1 MATIPVYLT
10 DDDGNLIEQTSGS
23 GDYIIVG
30 YVNQSLFANTSGE
43 LYTTFFD
50 VVQAATPEQKA
61 EVLRGL
67 RLAKGIRGDL
77 RRFELSGTSDNAYVK
92 YNHSIFGGRFRS
104 QYTALGSIAGTYLRR
119 GGSSFT
125 KELVEA
131 ALVTGPTANFSLDP
145 LTRERSLNLSG
156 TASAFSGT
164 PSFSWEVTSS
174 NTQSAYI
181 VGSAEF
187 IPDGDTKLNPIP
199 DSSVTF
205 DNYLNQNFGDNDPN
219 NVHVIED
226 FEFNDS
232 TAAGDTWLI
241 RVNYGT
247 STFNGQDVIETPLDN
262 GDLLFVIVV
271 DGVAYEL
278 GSSYNWRNLNGDSF
292 GVLESQTPF
301 DPAVD
306 NTVTRLFDNA
316 SFTHNEISALVAG
329 ASSVAIELREPY
341 TYAPITGSNSSI
353 TLDLVPADWNVK
365 LTVTDGTDT
374 VEVSK
379 SVTVAD
385 FEAAGLSVSESA
397 PSLGQLV
404 TISLD
409 SPIHSSL
416 IDTTEWSFGSAPTT
430 EYYDLSQ
437 ANVLETRSRIEVPIV
452 EGVDYEIAS
461 SSDTEIRVR
470 FLTGGQYHVNA
481 IVKYDDGS
489 VAGAFRGVDIDPSD
503 NIGFLP
509 NNHSLSLETANALY
523 SGDAHVIILGDSL
536 MNIFAGDRLA
546 RGLREEWRP
555 ARWAGLQHVRDDVST
570 NVAGLAHEG
579 GAGLTQASSDN
590 INRDGTNSDGDPIAS
605 PEFAAARYT
614 PAQAHNGEFT
624 ITASSVSASS
634 SPLYLTTRNS
644 SLNYVAGRLQ
654 GKDDTFDR
662 TAGLR
667 TDMLFVGV
675 DTGVTLDIDTPNG
688 TATSPSS
695 ITLTS
700 GEIARAS
707 TTWNPSPSFLNEAG
721 LRLSWDSQTIGEKF
735 GVIDGYT
742 YNPNVSGLSVSYMGD
757 GGWDIG
763 NHAGPYAL
771 DSDGNPGTS
780 THANSNEWY
789 DDTSI
794 EEHLKMVAYKDYAQT
809 TLRDKIVV
817 LFENQNATSMGYQNA
832 VRSSLLAVRSRW
844 ENAANAVDPSGQLF
858 SRIQFVWM
866 TLPEIRWA
874 ESHAAFAAQA
884 REFMGQGGYSWLEIV
899 DLNQQLREYA
909 PGDGL
914 DYSIPQ
920 TYTDVYFPSNQGGG
934 LIREAD
940 LPDGS
945 EWYAGGD
952 MVHPDLP
959 GSLIMMSEFWKIVEA
974 AASPAIPISG
984 GTISAS
990 ATDVLTTDSV
1000 TFSLTGL
1007 VAEADRAVAWCNQ
1020 DGTEIGRGEVLT
1032 TTLSAIT
1039 TRVDA
1044 KVSTASGSEATI
1056 TGPAMTVSTPNQGP
1070 IVFQALA
1077 VQGSNPVEGQS
1088 FNLTISAVD
1097 PDGDDLT
1104 YTLSSTAADIGS
1116 ITRPNLVEAVIPVT
1130 AGTAGVTVTYT
1141 VTVTDPD
1148 GASAVSTLDVTP
1160 DAANTAPAISSGL
1173 AVEGSNPAEGD
1184 SFDLIVTATDADG
1197 DTLTYTLSS
1206 TAGDSDS
1213 VGPVAAD
1220 TEARFSLTAGTA
1232 GVAVTYT
1239 VSIDDGTAAPVTSQ
1253 LTVTPSAALP
1263 PLAWFNNAGTAGPS
1277 IAPPAPAVVGD
1288 TIEFGLLTTA
1298 SVGALGDN
1306 YQVDIYESVDGGPST
1321 LVQSDTITQSGTF
1334 VSNVVA
1340 TINSGIYTTT
1350 NPGSILFSVRVT
1362 HLPSGQKTAITPVT
1376 DGPIDI
1382 FDPANILEVRLS
1394 NSESDKQVWVDAGLL
1409 PSNFVTNNNVF
1420 VIGTVENGSVV
1431 RETELLSD
1439 FIRESVTLSAVPAAA
1454 DDIFHQQFLWF
1465 GSGTGNYLQANIGGM
1480 TSADRSAIAT
1490 ALNDGTLEL
1499 SAIGFNGVE
1508 YLFNGGSWLDR
1519 SAYVDYDGASDS
1531 AAGSVYTRADNGVQS
1546 TTRPSTF
1553 ATPAVHTL
1561 RIKKL
1566 S

>member
-10 DDDGNLIEQTSGS
+10 DDDGNEIEQTAGS
-23 GDYIIVG
+23 GDFIIIG
-30 YVNQSLFANTSGE
+30 YVDQDLFANASGE

-61 EVLRGL
+61 EVLLGL

-77 RRFELSGTSDNAYVK
+77 RRFELSGSSENAYVK
-92 YNHSIFGGRFRS
+92 YNHSIFGGRYQS
-104 QYTALGSIAGTYLRR
+104 QYTALGAIAGTYLRR
-119 GGSSFT
+119 GGSAFT

-131 ALVTGPTANFSLDP
+131 ALVSGPFANFTNSFPSLVLPGDVQ
-145 LTRERSLNLSG
+145 LSVSAGGG
-156 TASAFSGT
+156 TVEG
-164 PSFSWEVTSS
+164 
-174 NTQSAYI
+174 
-181 VGSAEF
+181 
-187 IPDGDTKLNPIP
+187 
-199 DSSVTF
+199 
-205 DNYLNQNFGDNDPN
+205 
-219 NVHVIED
+219 
-226 FEFNDS
+226 
-232 TAAGDTWLI
+232 
-241 RVNYGT
+241 
-247 STFNGQDVIETPLDN
+247 
-262 GDLLFVIVV
+262 
-271 DGVAYEL
+271 
-278 GSSYNWRNLNGDSF
+278 
-292 GVLESQTPF
+292 
-301 DPAVD
+301 
-306 NTVTRLFDNA
+306 
-316 SFTHNEISALVAG
+316 
-329 ASSVAIELREPY
+329 
-341 TYAPITGSNSSI
+341 YAWTI
-353 TLDLVPADWNVK
+353 
-365 LTVTDGTDT
+365 TDGTTTFSPT
-374 VEVSK
+374 VASPT
-379 SVTVAD
+379 VTVTAGTWTASVVVTIDGAD
-385 FEAAGLSVSESA
+385 YTVGPQSFDAAVFSASTMSPDVSTPA
-397 PSLGQLV
+397 LGQLV

-409 SPIHSSL
+409 SPSNPSL
-416 IDTTEWSFGSAPTT
+416 IDTTEWSFGSAPNT
-430 EYYDLSQ
+430 EYYLTTDP
-437 ANVLETRSRIEVPIV
+437 NTLESRDRVEIPIV
-452 EGVDYEIAS
+452 ENVDYEVVS
-461 SSDTEIRVR
+461 SSSTEIRVR
-470 FLTGGQYHVNA
+470 FLTGGEYHVNA
-481 IVKYDDGS
+481 VVKYADGS
-489 VAGAFRGVDIDPSD
+489 VAAALSDVDIAPSD
-503 NIGFLP
+503 NIGTLTD
-509 NNHSLSLETANALY
+509 NHSLSLATADALY

-536 MNIFAGDRLA
+536 MNIFSGARLA

-555 ARWAGLQHVRDDVST
+555 ARWAGLQHVRDDVSN
-570 NVAGLAHEG
+570 NVSGLSHLG
-579 GAGLTQASSDN
+579 GAGVTQVSSDN
-590 INRDGTNSDGDPIAS
+590 INRDGTNRDGDLIAS

-624 ITASSVSASS
+624 ITAETVSATS

-654 GKDDTFDR
+654 GKDDTFDK

-667 TDMLFVGV
+667 TDMMFVGV

-688 TATSPSS
+688 TTTSPSS

-707 TTWNPSPSFLNEAG
+707 TTWDPTPSFLNEAG

-780 THANSNEWY
+780 THANSDEWY

-817 LFENQNATSMGYQNA
+817 LFENQNSTVMGYQNA

-866 TLPEIRWA
+866 TLPEIKWS

-920 TYTDVYFPSNQGGG
+920 TYTDVYLPNGGA

-959 GSLIMMSEFWKIVEA
+959 GSLVMMSEFWKIVEV
-974 AASPAIPISG
+974 AASPATPISG

-1007 VAEADRAVAWCNQ
+1007 VAEADRAVVWCDQN
-1020 DGTEIGRGEVLT
+1020 GTEIGRGEALT
-1032 TTLSAIT
+1032 TTLLSSV

-1044 KVSTASGSEATI
+1044 KVSTASGSETTI
-1056 TGPAMTVSTPNQGP
+1056 TGPAMTVSVPNQAP
-1070 IVFQALA
+1070 VIFEALA
-1077 VQGSNPVEGQS
+1077 VQGSNPVEGQI

-1097 PDGDDLT
+1097 PDNDNLT

-1116 ITRPNLVEAVIPVT
+1116 VTLPSLTQAVIPVT

-1148 GASAVSTLDVTP
+1148 GVSDVSSLDVTP

-1173 AVEGSNPAEGD
+1173 AVDGSNPAEGD

-1213 VGPVAAD
+1213 VGPIAAD
-1220 TEARFSLTAGTA
+1220 TEARFTLTAGTA
-1232 GVAVTYT
+1232 GAAVTYT
-1239 VSIDDGTAAPVTSQ
+1239 VSIDDGTATPVTSQ

-1263 PLAWFNNAGTAGPS
+1263 PLVYYFNTSTATQGPD
-1277 IAPPAPAVVGD
+1277 IQAPVPLMVGD
-1288 TIEFGLLTTA
+1288 TVEISMILNA
-1298 SVGALGDN
+1298 NVGAQGDN
-1306 YQVDIYESVDGGPST
+1306 YQFDLYESVDGGARS
-1321 LVQSDTITQSGTF
+1321 LVQTETITDNGTF
-1334 VSNVVA
+1334 ISNFLVPLETPSA
-1340 TINSGIYTTT
+1340 YTTT
-1350 NPGSILFSVRVT
+1350 SAGSVLYSVEVT
-1362 HLPSGQKTAITPVT
+1362 HLPTGRRTGITDVLT
-1376 DGPIDI
+1376 GAVSLM
-1382 FDPANILEVRLS
+1382 DPANVNDFRL
-1394 NSESDKQVWVDAGLL
+1394 NNNVADKQVWSDAGLL
-1409 PSNFVTNNNVF
+1409 TSSFVSNNNVF
-1420 VIGTVENGSVV
+1420 ILGGTDNGAVDDD
-1431 RETELLSD
+1431 RQAITQFFKD
-1439 FIRESVTLSAVPAAA
+1439 NVTISATGANFFAA
-1454 DDIFHQQFLWF
+1454 QFLWF
-1465 GSGTGNYLQANIGGM
+1465 GGGTGNYFQANLGGI
-1480 TSADRSAIAT
+1480 TAADRTAIAD
-1490 ALNDGTLEL
+1490 AFNNGDIQMSVVSSSGNQYDFDGNTWVNNNVY
-1499 SAIGFNGVE
+1499 I
-1508 YLFNGGSWLDR
+1508 
-1519 SAYVDYDGASDS
+1519 DYDGVAGTS
-1531 AAGSVYTRADNGVQS
+1531 ATSIYTR
-1546 TTRPSTF
+1546 TTTGTQFTSRPSEFGT
-1553 ATPAVHTL
+1553 AAVHTL
-1561 RIKKL
+1561 RLVKVN
-1566 S
+1566 